1 MMKQSPLDRIRE
13 QAELSGCHKGKAIYP
28 PLDFEAAHQDDLD
41 KVIMDIAR
49 LPGKNNEQK
58 KGTKQVP
65 QSLLGNGLF

>member
-1 MMKQSPLDRIRE
+1 MKQSPLDRIRE
-13 QAELSGCHKGKAIYP
+13 QAELSGCNKGNEIYT

-58 KGTKQVP
+58 KGTK
-65 QSLLGNGLF
+65 